1 MHLLNWKLNNG
12 FKNNRE
18 PPCTSKLTQ
27 VNCGSLKLVWRYQS
41 TTWLF
46 VPLQS
51 IWVNTN
57 KISPLTISLRH
68 AELILQKG
76 IVICTRHNA
85 TLLERKYHELEH
97 MFVDFYLVEEFFYAA
112 LQLKQMDWA
121 QFFLQMTRA
130 NYPKSIKSMRMLA

>member
-1 MHLLNWKLNNG
+1 M
-12 FKNNRE
+12 
-18 PPCTSKLTQ
+18 
-27 VNCGSLKLVWRYQS
+27 
-41 TTWLF
+41 
-46 VPLQS
+46 
-51 IWVNTN
+51 
-57 KISPLTISLRH
+57 
-68 AELILQKG
+68 
-76 IVICTRHNA
+76 ICTRHNA